1 MVEIRYDYLK
11 KLQKWGMQLTPVRS
25 DKKPELVNGKWFY
38 GWTLKDLAKKE
49 RIGVWHKSGFYDID
63 FDDEKKNCHK
73 FMPLFPETYTTGKM
87 INGKPVATHLI
98 YNSGTETPSYESYPS
113 SVKKGGKKIELLTNK
128 QTWILGDDRVVIK
141 DISPSRYP
149 PSLVSDYVK
158 MTYAF
163 GELLEHWPESGIKM
177 RDEAHMRL
185 AGALARDTKII
196 TNIKEE
202 FVKKLCELT
211 FDTEINNRVRKIKYQ
226 EKQFKENPEKV
237 WGIGGLSTHL
247 GVNLPAFD
255 VLKNNV
261 EKGEINKNKTIIF
274 HSSLE
279 FSKIEFPKPVYI
291 LEPYIREQ
299 TITALIGEQESG
311 KTMTGMRLSGSVAN
325 AKPWL
330 DSTAVGRPRP
340 TLYIEGDLPA
350 DDIKT
355 REGSMIDYFNKRGW
369 GWNTEYFHLSTLQ
382 QQMMVGRDGF
392 TPLQSEQGQLEIE
405 NAINEIA
412 KRTGQ
417 RVYVHF
423 DNISCLAPG
432 FEENKA
438 EAWSPLIR
446 YFLRLKSKGHIINYH
461 HHLNKGKDFSG
472 STMQVRAI
480 DMAIRFQKLDS
491 KHKIEMPGEKNVQC
505 KVDFDI
511 KWRLHG
517 NSKFAKPFILTCDEQ
532 QNWRK
537 RPLLDKNDNEIMR
550 LHNDGY
556 DVEEMKEEIGL
567 AEKTIYKKLKKL
579 KDNEFIKEV
588 KKDETNRQTVDGK
601 TKKVC

>member
-11 KLQKWGMQLTPVRS
+11 KLQKWGMNLTPVRS

-49 RIGVWHKSGFYDID
+49 RIGVWHKGGFYDID
-63 FDDEKKNCHK
+63 FDDEKFNCHK
-73 FMPLFPETYTTGKM
+73 FMSLFPETFTSGKT
-87 INGKPVATHLI
+87 IDGVPVSTHLI
-98 YNSGTETPSYESYPS
+98 YNSGTETATYESYPK
-113 SVKKGGKKIELLTNK
+113 VCGKGEKKIELLSST

-141 DISPSRYP
+141 DVPPSRYD
-149 PSLVSDYVK
+149 PSIIPQYVK
-158 MTYAF
+158 MTYFF
-163 GELLEHWPESGIKM
+163 GELLEHWSKVKEGF
-177 RDEAHMRL
+177 RDGAHLRL
-185 AGALARDTKII
+185 AGALAH
-196 TNIKEE
+196 TNILTGIKEE
-202 FVKKLCELT
+202 FVGRLCEIT
-211 FDTEINNRVRKIKYQ
+211 GDREVKNRVNKIAYQ
-226 EKQFKENPEKV
+226 EKQLIKNPEKV
-237 WGIGGLSTHL
+237 YGIGGLSEYL
-247 GVNLPAFD
+247 DVNLPAFD

-261 EKGEINKNKTIIF
+261 EKGEINKSKTIIF

-299 TITALIGEQESG
+299 TITAHIGEQESG

-330 DSTAVGRPRP
+330 DATAVGRPRP

-369 GWNTEYFHLSTLQ
+369 GWNADYFHLATMQ
-382 QQMMVGRDGF
+382 QQMMAGRDGF
-392 TPLQSEQGQLEIE
+392 TPLQSEQGQIEME
-405 NAINEIA
+405 NAINQIA

-423 DNISCLAPG
+423 DNISILAPG

-446 YFLRLKSKGHIINYH
+446 YFLRLKSQGHIINYH

-480 DMAIRFQKLDS
+480 DMAIRFRKLDS

-579 KDNEFIKEV
+579 KDNEFIDKEV
-588 KKDETNRQTVDGK
+588 KKDETSRQTVN
-601 TKKVC
+601 

>member
-1 MVEIRYDYLK
+1 MTEIRYDYLK
-11 KLQKWGMQLTPVRS
+11 KLQKWGMNLTPVLP
-25 DKKPELVNGKWFY
+25 DKKPETKNGKWFH
-38 GWTLKDLAKKE
+38 GWTLKELAKKE
-49 RIGVWHKSGFYDID
+49 RIGVWHKQSGFYDCD

-73 FMPLFPETYTTGKM
+73 FMPLFPETFTSGKT
-87 INGKPVATHLI
+87 IDGVSEKTHLI
-98 YNSGTETPSYESYPS
+98 YNSGTETPIYESYPK
-113 SVKKGGKKIELLTNK
+113 VCGKGDKKIELLTNK
-128 QTWILGDDRVVIK
+128 QTWILGDDRVVINDIPPSK
-141 DISPSRYP
+141 ISPHII
-149 PSLVSDYVK
+149 SDYVK

-163 GELLEHWPESGIKM
+163 GELLEHWPEANKGM
-177 RDEAHMRL
+177 RDGAHMRL
-185 AGALARDTKII
+185 AGALARE
-196 TNIKEE
+196 TNVPTEIKEK
-202 FVKKLCELT
+202 FVERLCEIT
-211 FDTEINNRVRKIKYQ
+211 GDREVRNRVNKIRYQ

-237 WGIGGLSTHL
+237 YGIGALSEYL
-247 GVNLPAFD
+247 DVNLPAFD

-261 EKGEINKNKTIIF
+261 EKDEINKSKTIIF
-274 HSSLE
+274 HNSLE

-299 TITALIGEQESG
+299 TITAHIGDPESG
-311 KTMTGMRLSGSVAN
+311 KTMTGMRLSGSVSN

-330 DSTAVGRPRP
+330 DATAVGRPRP
-340 TLYIEGDLPA
+340 ILYIEGDLPA

-355 REGSMIDYFNKRGW
+355 REGAMIDYFNKRGW
-369 GWNTEYFHLSTLQ
+369 GWNVDYFHLSTLQ
-382 QQMMVGRDGF
+382 QQMLAGRDGF
-392 TPLQSEQGQLEIE
+392 TPLQSEQGQLEME
-405 NAINEIA
+405 NAINQIA

-423 DNISCLAPG
+423 DNISILAPG

-446 YFLRLKSKGHIINYH
+446 YFLRLKSQGHIINYH

-517 NSKFAKPFILTCDEQ
+517 NSKYAKPFILTCDEQ

-537 RPLLDKNDNEIMR
+537 LPLLDNNDNEIMR

-556 DVEEMKEEIGL
+556 DVAEMKEEIGL

-579 KDNEFIKEV
+579 KDNEFIDKEV
-588 KKDETNRQTVDGK
+588 KKDETNR
-601 TKKVC
+601 

>member
-1 MVEIRYDYLK
+1 MTEIRYDYLK
-11 KLQKWGMQLTPVRS
+11 KLQKWGMNLTPVRS
-25 DKKPELVNGKWFY
+25 DKKPETKNGKWFHA
-38 GWTLKDLAKKE
+38 WTLRELAKKE

-63 FDDEKKNCHK
+63 FDDEKFNCHK
-73 FMPLFPETYTTGKM
+73 FMSLFPETYTTGKM

-261 EKGEINKNKTIIF
+261 EKEEINKSKTIIF

-446 YFLRLKSKGHIINYH
+446 YFLRLKSQGHIINYH